1 MRNDADDF
9 DSSDIVTKALY
20 LGEHVWAG
28 KHKGKRQ
35 GWRPPGDEARVHT
48 DIQDEGDDSGKEEA
62 VDGGYGAYIN
72 DMV

>member
-48 DIQDEGDDSGKEEA
+48 DIQDEGDDSCKGAGKGPYD
-62 VDGGYGAYIN
+62 VYIN